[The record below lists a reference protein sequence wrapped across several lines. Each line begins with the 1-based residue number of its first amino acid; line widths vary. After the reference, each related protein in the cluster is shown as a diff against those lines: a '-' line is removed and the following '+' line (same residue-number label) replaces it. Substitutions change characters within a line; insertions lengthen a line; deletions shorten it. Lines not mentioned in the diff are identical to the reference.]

1 MNIMLLAIQGSEEVG
16 LQKPLLPNSQSSLK
30 PLSLVQEKESY
41 QLAKQLYQLLVI
53 SSSYYLC
60 YYVVYDIPSQS
71 NCSPA

>member
-1 MNIMLLAIQGSEEVG
+1 MAIQGSEELVY
-16 LQKPLLPNSQSSLK
+16 KNPLPNSQSSLK
-30 PLSLVQEKESY
+30 PLSLVLEKESY